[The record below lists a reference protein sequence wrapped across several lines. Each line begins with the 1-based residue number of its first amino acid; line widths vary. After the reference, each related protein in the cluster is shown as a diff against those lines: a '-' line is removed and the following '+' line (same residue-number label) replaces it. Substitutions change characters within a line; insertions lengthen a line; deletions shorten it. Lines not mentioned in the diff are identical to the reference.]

1 MEMGKILQGV
11 CFKMVFKMMRRTFW
25 YVSHFKKL
33 FGAKYI
39 VKDFLFP
46 FTFLGGPFKS
56 EVQQRI

>member
-39 VKDFLFP
+39 VKGFLFP
-46 FTFLGGPFKS
+46 FTFLG
-56 EVQQRI
+56 